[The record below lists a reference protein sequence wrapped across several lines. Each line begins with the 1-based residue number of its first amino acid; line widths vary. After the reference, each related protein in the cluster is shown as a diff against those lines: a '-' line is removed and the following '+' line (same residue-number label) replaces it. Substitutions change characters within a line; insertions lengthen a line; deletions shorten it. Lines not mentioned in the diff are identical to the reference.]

1 LYVRGW
7 LEGSG
12 NAQVGLN
19 FHFSVPPAVTAGFIG
34 FSFDIRE
41 LHK

>member
-1 LYVRGW
+1 MYTRGW
-7 LEGSG
+7 AEGSG
-12 NAQVGLN
+12 STPVGLD
-19 FHFSVPPAVTAGFIG
+19 FHFSLPPAVTAGFIG

>member
-1 LYVRGW
+1 MG
-7 LEGSG
+7 GTDG
-12 NAQVGLN
+12 KMGVGPD
-19 FHFSVPPAVTAGFIG
+19 FHFSEPPAVTAGFIG